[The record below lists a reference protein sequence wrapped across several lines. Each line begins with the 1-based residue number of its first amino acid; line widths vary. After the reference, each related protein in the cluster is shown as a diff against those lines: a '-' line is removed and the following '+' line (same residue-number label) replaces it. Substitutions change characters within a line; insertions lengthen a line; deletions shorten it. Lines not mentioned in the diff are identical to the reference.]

1 MYYRHKVLLSLIKTF
16 GGALPRTDC
25 QKLVFLFC
33 QRTEKN
39 YYDFFPYQY
48 GGFSYVLNF
57 DKRHLST
64 LGYLKNEEFF
74 KLNSQSIPKIK
85 ASEQN
90 ALLRLKEEI
99 GSLRGKAL
107 IRKAYREFPYFAS
120 NSLKKSEIFTSKE
133 LKQFKEDWKKEIGP
147 CLYTLGYEG
156 ISIDGYLN
164 KLNYH
169 NIKIL
174 FDVRKNPISRK
185 FGFSI
190 SKLKPY
196 VEKLGIEY
204 IHIPELGIASD
215 LRKQLDSQSSYKKLF
230 NLYQNDILPR
240 QEQALKLIKSTVS
253 NHGIGALT
261 CFETDYKFC
270 HRNKITEFLKKDTS
284 FSTPVIHLN

>member
-16 GGALPRTDC
+16 GGALSRTDC

-107 IRKAYREFPYFAS
+107 IRKVYREFPYFAS
-120 NSLKKSEIFTSKE
+120 NSLKKCDILTSKE
-133 LKQFKEDWKKEIGP
+133 LKQYKEDWKKEIGP

-261 CFETDYKFC
+261 CFEADYKLC
-270 HRNKITEFLKKDTS
+270 HRNKITQFLKKDAS
-284 FSTPVIHLN
+284 FSTPVVHLN